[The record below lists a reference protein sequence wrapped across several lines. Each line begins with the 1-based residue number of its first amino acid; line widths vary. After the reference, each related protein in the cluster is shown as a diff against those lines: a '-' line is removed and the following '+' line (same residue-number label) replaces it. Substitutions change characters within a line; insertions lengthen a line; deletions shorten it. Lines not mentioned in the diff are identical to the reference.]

1 MKSRLFHLTVVFLL
15 TMFVA
20 PFCVYAQEEDILI
33 EPPLTWSINSIQIV
47 WSVSQGAT
55 TTQET
60 KFIYGADKVNSE
72 TFGKELS
79 NEKGSTAGI
88 SGGGGA
94 RVDANAKLES
104 NPLTLFGLLGAKVN
118 ASSYVEGGFNYNQ
131 TNRNTDTSQW
141 SESEKNVVSQAL
153 SSAFEQ
159 SAQQTI
165 SNQRL
170 LFTVDFVNH
179 TSARLYFSPN
189 SANTIPV
196 YCGNVHIGDARLIS
210 ENASIAATG
219 KPIPC
224 QFEMA
229 LNDTGKQSLVN
240 NRPIIRIDGGQLLI
254 QSLPNARERIDDA
267 VQESTVATS
276 YFTIAILSGNEVKE
290 WKIRWFRKN
299 PVTLLE
305 ALEAINE
312 NIREISNDD
321 NKTIFSIKNKKLASV
336 CDAPFTDKGDPDWIT
351 ELKVFKGAN
360 SQIVS
365 DPDLSETPRRGE
377 RYVFQLVSQEI
388 KKLKAKGK
396 AGDAEA
402 IFELAKKYYNG
413 DGVPEDKIKAVKL
426 CQKAAELGNAK
437 AQGKLGFCYIIG
449 DGVPEDKSEA
459 VKWWRKAA
467 EQGDSGAQYDL
478 GFCYYKGDGVTKDMN
493 EAVKWYRK
501 AAEQGN
507 ADAQR
512 NLGNCY
518 YEGEG
523 ITKDMKETVK
533 WWCKAAEQ
541 GDASA
546 QLMLGYCYLKGEG
559 VTKDMDEAVKWWR
572 KAAEQGDARA
582 QRNLGVCYA
591 NGEGVAKDIDEA
603 VKWYRKAAE
612 QGDADAQFNLGNCYY
627 DGEGV
632 AKDYNEAVKWYCKAA
647 EQEHAK
653 AQHNLGFCYCNGD
666 GVTKDMDEAVRWWR
680 KAAEQGLVKAQHN
693 LGIRYMIGEGVHQDK
708 TEAVKW
714 HRKAAEQGD
723 ALGQFLLGSCYY
735 NGNGVPQDKTE
746 GIIWFRKAAEQ
757 GDTGA
762 QFNLGLSYMKGDG
775 VPQDKTE
782 GIKWLRKAAE
792 QGHEKA
798 KETLNDL
805 NESY

>member
-159 SAQQTI
+159 NAQQTI

-179 TSARLYFSPN
+179 TSTRLYFSPN

-312 NIREISNDD
+312 NIRDISNDD
-321 NKTIFSIKNKKLASV
+321 NKTIFSIENKKLISV

-360 SQIVS
+360 AQTVS
-365 DPDLSETPRRGE
+365 DPDLSEMPRRGE
-377 RYVFQLVSQEI
+377 RYVFQLVNQEI

-402 IFELAKKYYNG
+402 IFELAKKYYHG

-426 CQKAAELGNAK
+426 FQKAAELGN
-437 AQGKLGFCYIIG
+437 
-449 DGVPEDKSEA
+449 
-459 VKWWRKAA
+459 
-467 EQGDSGAQYDL
+467 
-478 GFCYYKGDGVTKDMN
+478 
-493 EAVKWYRK
+493 
-501 AAEQGN
+501 
-507 ADAQR
+507 
-512 NLGNCY
+512 
-518 YEGEG
+518 
-523 ITKDMKETVK
+523 
-533 WWCKAAEQ
+533 
-541 GDASA
+541 
-546 QLMLGYCYLKGEG
+546 
-559 VTKDMDEAVKWWR
+559 
-572 KAAEQGDARA
+572 
-582 QRNLGVCYA
+582 
-591 NGEGVAKDIDEA
+591 
-603 VKWYRKAAE
+603 
-612 QGDADAQFNLGNCYY
+612 
-627 DGEGV
+627 
-632 AKDYNEAVKWYCKAA
+632 
-647 EQEHAK
+647 
-653 AQHNLGFCYCNGD
+653 
-666 GVTKDMDEAVRWWR
+666 
-680 KAAEQGLVKAQHN
+680 VKAQYN
-693 LGIRYMIGEGVHQDK
+693 L
-708 TEAVKW
+708 
-714 HRKAAEQGD
+714 
-723 ALGQFLLGSCYY
+723 
-735 NGNGVPQDKTE
+735 
-746 GIIWFRKAAEQ
+746 
-757 GDTGA
+757 
-762 QFNLGLSYMKGDG
+762 
-775 VPQDKTE
+775 
-782 GIKWLRKAAE
+782 
-792 QGHEKA
+792 
-798 KETLNDL
+798 
-805 NESY
+805 

>member
-1 MKSRLFHLTVVFLL
+1 MNTRIFHSTVVFLL
-15 TMFVA
+15 TLFAA
-20 PFCVYAQEEDILI
+20 PLCVYAQEEDILI

-94 RVDANAKLES
+94 RIDANAKLES
-104 NPLTLFGLLGAKVN
+104 NPFTLFGLMGAKVN

-179 TSARLYFSPN
+179 TSTRLYFSPN

-229 LNDTGKQSLVN
+229 LNDTGKQSLIN

-254 QSLPNARERIDDA
+254 QSLPSARERIDDA

-276 YFTIAILSGNEVKE
+276 FFTIAILSGNEVKE

-312 NIREISNDD
+312 NIRDISNDD
-321 NKTIFSIKNKKLASV
+321 NKTIFSIENKKLISV

-360 SQIVS
+360 AQTVS
-365 DPDLSETPRRGE
+365 DPDLSEMPRRGE
-377 RYVFQLVSQEI
+377 RYVFQLVNQEI

-402 IFELAKKYYNG
+402 IFELAKKYYYG
-413 DGVPEDKIKAVKL
+413 DGVPEDKVKAVKL
-426 CQKAAELGNAK
+426 YQKAAELGNAK
-437 AQGKLGFCYIIG
+437 AQNNLSVCFYN
-449 DGVPEDKSEA
+449 GVGLPEDKSEA
-459 VKWWRKAA
+459 VKWWTKAA
-467 EQGDSGAQYDL
+467 EQGDVDAQFYL
-478 GFCYYKGDGVTKDMN
+478 GLCYMKGDGISQDKI
-493 EAVKWYRK
+493 EAVKWWTK
-501 AAEQGN
+501 AAEQGD

-512 NLGNCY
+512 NLGHCY
-518 YEGEG
+518 E
-523 ITKDMKETVK
+523 
-533 WWCKAAEQ
+533 
-541 GDASA
+541 
-546 QLMLGYCYLKGEG
+546 
-559 VTKDMDEAVKWWR
+559 
-572 KAAEQGDARA
+572 
-582 QRNLGVCYA
+582 

-612 QGDADAQFNLGNCYY
+612 QGDARAQLMLGNCYY
-627 DGEGV
+627 DG
-632 AKDYNEAVKWYCKAA
+632 K
-647 EQEHAK
+647 
-653 AQHNLGFCYCNGD
+653 
-666 GVTKDMDEAVRWWR
+666 GVTKDMDEAVKWWR
-680 KAAEQGLVKAQHN
+680 KAADQGYVQAQYN
-693 LGIRYMIGEGVHQDK
+693 LGICYWKGDGISQDK
-708 TEAVKW
+708 DEAVKW
-714 HRKAAEQGD
+714 YLKAAEQGD
-723 ALGQFLLGSCYY
+723 AVSQLFLGLIYEHGLGDEIDLEEAAKWYRKAADQGVDEAQFRLGNFYL
-735 NGNGVPQDKTE
+735 NGKGVKKDYIEAVK
-746 GIIWFRKAAEQ
+746 WFRKAAEQ
-757 GDTGA
+757 GNASA
-762 QFNLGLSYMKGDG
+762 QNNLGVCYGVGYGVEKDYKEAVKWFRKAADQENIDSQYLLGVYYYRGLG
-775 VPQDKTE
+775 VPEDKDE
-782 GIKWLRKAAE
+782 AIKWLRKAAG
-792 QGHEKA
+792 QGCEDAIKLL
-798 KETLNDL
+798 KEL

>member
-1 MKSRLFHLTVVFLL
+1 MKSRLFHSTVVFLL
-15 TMFVA
+15 TLFVA
-20 PFCVYAQEEDILI
+20 PLCIYAQEEDILI

-79 NEKGSTAGI
+79 NEKGTTAGV

-104 NPLTLFGLLGAKVN
+104 NPFTLFGLMGAKVN

-131 TNRNTDTSQW
+131 TNRNTDTSLW

-179 TSARLYFSPN
+179 TSTRLYFSPN

-254 QSLPNARERIDDA
+254 QSLPSARERIDDA

-321 NKTIFSIKNKKLASV
+321 NKTIFSIEDQKLVSV
-336 CDAPFTDKGDPDWIT
+336 CDVPFTDKGDPDWIT

-360 SQIVS
+360 AQIVS

-402 IFELAKKYYNG
+402 IFELAMKYYNG
-413 DGVPEDKIKAVKL
+413 NVVPEDKVKAVKL
-426 CQKAAELGNAK
+426 FQKAAELGNVK
-437 AQGKLGFCYIIG
+437 AQCNLAICYMKGYGVPVDKAEAVKWLRKAAEQGNVVAQFSLGLCYMKG

-459 VKWWRKAA
+459 VKWWHKAA
-467 EQGDSGAQYDL
+467 EQGNVQVQNNLERSYCVQAQYSL
-478 GFCYYKGDGVTKDMN
+478 GLCYYMGDGVSRDKSEAVKWFRIAAEQGNSEAKYYLGSIYLYGGDGIPIDKKEGINLLRQAAEQGVFGAQNKLGFIYSHGDEGIPKDMN
-493 EAVKWYRK
+493 EAVKWYRL

-507 ADAQR
+507 SWAQF
-512 NLGNCY
+512 NLA
-518 YEGEG
+518 
-523 ITKDMKETVK
+523 M
-533 WWCKAAEQ
+533 
-541 GDASA
+541 
-546 QLMLGYCYLKGEG
+546 CYLKGEG
-559 VTKDMDEAVKWWR
+559 VSQNYNEAVKWFREASNNGFIGGDYNLGLCYYNGIGVPQDYDEAVKWFQ
-572 KAAEQGDARA
+572 KAANQGHIYA
-582 QRNLGVCYA
+582 QFYLGVCYA
-591 NGEGVAKDIDEA
+591 NGSGVP
-603 VKWYRKAAE
+603 
-612 QGDADAQFNLGNCYY
+612 Q
-627 DGEGV
+627 
-632 AKDYNEAVKWYCKAA
+632 DYNEAVKWYRKVA
-647 EQEHAK
+647 EKGVAE
-653 AQHNLGFCYCNGD
+653 AQYNLG
-666 GVTKDMDEAVRWWR
+666 A
-680 KAAEQGLVKAQHN
+680 
-693 LGIRYMIGEGVHQDK
+693 
-708 TEAVKW
+708 
-714 HRKAAEQGD
+714 
-723 ALGQFLLGSCYY
+723 CYY
-735 NGNGVPQDKTE
+735 NGNGVPQDDSE
-746 GIIWFRKAAEQ
+746 A
-757 GDTGA
+757 
-762 QFNLGLSYMKGDG
+762 
-775 VPQDKTE
+775 V
-782 GIKWLRKAAE
+782 KWLRKAAE
-792 QGHEKA
+792 QGDEKA
-798 KETLNDL
+798 IKVLKEM